1 MVFCSEKLVI
11 MVSRREFMLKKIIL
25 KYLIY
30 FPVFALLALAEK
42 SLGLTGFANG
52 LVFALVY
59 CREKCYVYIPCFV
72 GAELAV
78 NFSLPALSW
87 IGAAAVISLVTIF
100 IHYKKSLRYRIAETV
115 VLTVVS
121 LIPYAVFTG
130 TDLFSIAVTSLSFLL
145 APVFHYLA
153 IIALYPPLVRGL
165 KYRLNPNE
173 KFALGLY
180 LALLSAGLASFRPFE
195 VSIYYFAL
203 GFGFLFL
210 RSVEKSVLPFFGV
223 CAGLGAAVGTGEI
236 GFLAY
241 SAFLSVVASGT
252 SSLRSPLAAG
262 ALSLSFLC
270 GVYFFNAATDLFI
283 LLPFVAGCFAGMCFP
298 RKFFKKILAF
308 QQGYHARYALRTM
321 VNRDREDLASRLKS
335 VSSAF
340 GEMQKLLSDEQPEDD
355 PEKLVKSVCENGC
368 IACPSVRKCLE
379 KIPDLY
385 VSVKRLVYAALNN
398 GKTSILDAGVSLGEN
413 CTRLGFLI
421 NLVNDSVRQYRKM
434 QERKSGI
441 EQGKEMVISVAG
453 GVAGLLDDLAL
464 SVNKG
469 LSFDPEPEKKVM
481 EKLAQANVVATDVM
495 IYNQDENKEITLVV
509 RESDVNK
516 PALKDIVSEVIGTP
530 MAEYARRKDVKG
542 MASVCFCPAPVYKIL
557 YGESFAAKESRSGD
571 SGLAVKIGKHKLMFV
586 LSDGMGTG
594 KNASD
599 TAERVARLIE
609 SFYKA
614 GFGHKTIF
622 TSVSRLLALRKNE
635 DFSALDVV
643 VIDTQN
649 GEIDFIKQ
657 GGRES
662 YLFSGNS
669 YEVIDGGTLPIGI
682 LSESDPVVESRRLK
696 TDDVVIMMS
705 DGVADAVNEGEV
717 AQIIHGSTA
726 RNMQEAADAL
736 LSDAVRLSGKRK
748 DDMTVIAL
756 RLVRA

>member
-1 MVFCSEKLVI
+1 
-11 MVSRREFMLKKIIL
+11 MLKKTFL

-42 SLGLTGFANG
+42 SLGITGFSNG

-59 CREKCYVYIPCFV
+59 CREKYYVYIPCFA

-87 IGAAAVISLVTIF
+87 IGAAAFLAALTVFV
-100 IHYKKSLRYRIAETV
+100 HYKKRLRYHMAETT
-115 VLTVVS
+115 VLTVIS
-121 LIPYAVFTG
+121 LIPYAVFSG
-130 TDLFSIAVTSLSFLL
+130 TDLFSVAITSLSFLL

-210 RSVEKSVLPFFGV
+210 RSVERSVLPFFGI
-223 CAGLGAAVGTGEI
+223 CAGLGAAVGTGEL

-252 SSLRSPLAAG
+252 SSLRSPLAAA

-270 GVYFFNAATDLFI
+270 AVYFFNSATDLFI
-283 LLPFVAGCFAGMCFP
+283 LLPFVAGCALGMCFP

-308 QQGYHARYALRTM
+308 QQGYRARYALRTV
-321 VNRDREDLASRLKS
+321 VNRDREDLAARLKS

-355 PEKLVKSVCENGC
+355 PELLVRNVCENAC
-368 IACPSVRKCLE
+368 ISCPSVKKCLE

-385 VSVKRLVYAALNN
+385 ISVKKLVYSALSN
-398 GKTSILDAGVSLGEN
+398 GRTSILDAGVSLGEN
-413 CTRLGFLI
+413 CTRLAFLI
-421 NLVNDSVRQYRKM
+421 NLVNDSVKQYRKM

-441 EQGKEMVISVAG
+441 EQGRLMVVSVAG
-453 GVAGLLDDLAL
+453 GVADLLEELAS

-469 LSFDPEPEKKVM
+469 LAFDPEPEKHLM

-495 IYNQDENKEITLVV
+495 IYNGDGDKEITLVV

-516 PALKDIVSEVIGTP
+516 PALKDIIGETVGMP

-542 MASVCFCPAPVYKIL
+542 MASVCYCPAPVYKIL

-622 TSVSRLLALRKNE
+622 SGVSRLLALRKNE
-635 DFSALDVV
+635 DFSALDVA

-662 YLFSGNS
+662 FVFSGGS
-669 YEVIDGGTLPIGI
+669 YEIINGGTLPIGI
-682 LSESDPVVESRRLK
+682 LSESEPVVESRRLK
-696 TDDVVIMMS
+696 TDDTVVMMS

-717 AQIIHGSTA
+717 AQIMSGSVL
-726 RNMQEAADAL
+726 NPQDAADSLIEEAI
-736 LSDAVRLSGKRK
+736 RLSGKKK
-748 DDMTVIAL
+748 DDMTVIVL